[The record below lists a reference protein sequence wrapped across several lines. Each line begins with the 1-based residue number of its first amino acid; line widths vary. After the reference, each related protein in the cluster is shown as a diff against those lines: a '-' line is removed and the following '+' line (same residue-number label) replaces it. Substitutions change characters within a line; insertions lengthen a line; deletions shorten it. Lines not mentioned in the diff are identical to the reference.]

1 MLANEPERMAPM
13 ARVTRLAAALATPVF
28 VLALVWVAGT
38 LAQRFAPR
46 ALTAVAALGLALW
59 AGSIYLVGRELHRAL
74 WRTGKDARQTE
85 AGPWGK
91 LLLTALLT
99 VLWFGLL
106 AQSLALLFPAYFR
119 RP

>member
-1 MLANEPERMAPM
+1 MAPM
-13 ARVTRLAAALATPVF
+13 ARVTRLVVALATPVF
-28 VLALVWVAGT
+28 VLAAVWVAGT

-46 ALTAVAALGLALW
+46 ALTAVAVLGLALW
-59 AGSIYLVGRELHRAL
+59 AGSIYLVGRGLHRAL
-74 WRTGKDARQTE
+74 WQGQQTE

-91 LLLTALLT
+91 LLLTGLLT

-106 AQSLALLFPAYFR
+106 AQSLALAFPAYFR

>member
-13 ARVTRLAAALATPVF
+13 ARVTRLVAALATPVF
-28 VLALVWVAGT
+28 VLAVVWVAGT

-46 ALTAVAALGLALW
+46 ALTAVAVLGP
-59 AGSIYLVGRELHRAL
+59 AL
-74 WRTGKDARQTE
+74 WRTGKDARQSE